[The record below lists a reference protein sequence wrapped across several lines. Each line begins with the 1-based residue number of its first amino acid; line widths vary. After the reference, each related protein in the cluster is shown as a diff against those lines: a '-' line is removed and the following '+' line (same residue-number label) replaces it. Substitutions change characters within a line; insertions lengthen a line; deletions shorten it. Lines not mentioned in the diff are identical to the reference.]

1 MASSSK
7 TKEILLVGTIPT
19 LTSSNFEQW
28 LFAFCQLVM
37 KNGNGKYGMS
47 FYFFT
52 TLQFI
57 GIYNRMFPFGPFL
70 DAAFVLLPHAEV
82 ALRDVEQD
90 FPPLAEGADADAR
103 EAHEKAEIKNTAR
116 WERKQNDIL
125 LRARIIEA
133 IKASM
138 TDAQWKQIMTNDLLT
153 FIIDSMRFYPNAIA
167 FGALEQGGRIAVTK
181 AEIARQI
188 DSDEPASVFIRKIEE
203 SYRTLGSL
211 TGRPTDPFT
220 IRDTIL
226 TALEKRIGSGGSM
239 NVSYNTLLESLATD
253 GVNISD
259 YTLGTLIVWVNNWEK
274 VHFKTATA
282 DALSLSSVQTDFS
295 RDMLREIKTLKAE
308 VSELKRTS
316 LAQGAGSQ
324 SGIAG
329 SNLVS
334 PQNAAP
340 NPAGT
345 SKKAKKKAAAVA
357 AALAG
362 GGGPAAIGGGAKQQ
376 QAPAPLAAKLCIGC
390 NKAGHL
396 FINCFHNP
404 DNLDLTI
411 AQIKAKK

>member
-1 MASSSK
+1 MAAASK
-7 TKEILLVGTIPT
+7 TKEIQLIGTIPT
-19 LTSSNFEQW
+19 LTDYNFEQW
-28 LFAFCQLVM
+28 FSSVFHVIL
-37 KNGNGKYGMS
+37 KNGSGKYGMA

-57 GIYNRMFPFGPFL
+57 EVYNRIFPFGPVL
-70 DAAFVLLPHAEV
+70 IEAFVLLPHPEV
-82 ALRDVEQD
+82 AFGDVEQD
-90 FPPLAEGADADAR
+90 FPQLAEGADADAR
-103 EAHEKAEIKNTAR
+103 EAHEKAETKNTAK

-138 TDAQWKQIMTNDLLT
+138 TDAQWKQLMANDLLT
-153 FIIDSMRFYPNAIA
+153 FTIDSMRFYPNAVA
-167 FGALEQGGRIAVTK
+167 FGALAQGGRLAAIK
-181 AEIARQI
+181 AEIARPI
-188 DSDEPASVFIRKIEE
+188 GSDELASVYIRKTQEF
-203 SYRTLGSL
+203 YRNLDSL
-211 TGRPTDPFT
+211 TGRRTDPFI
-220 IRDTIL
+220 IRDSLI
-226 TALEKRIGSGGSM
+226 TALQPRIDPAGSM
-239 NVSYNTLLESLATD
+239 HASYNALLESLATD

-282 DALSLSSVQTDFS
+282 DALSLSSVQTDVS